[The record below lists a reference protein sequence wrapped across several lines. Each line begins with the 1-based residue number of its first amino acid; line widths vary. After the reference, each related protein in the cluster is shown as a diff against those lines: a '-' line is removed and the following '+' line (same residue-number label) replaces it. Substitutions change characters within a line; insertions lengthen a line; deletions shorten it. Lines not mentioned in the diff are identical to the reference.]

1 MSPFRRAVRLRFEK
15 SLATTLELGEIAEVG
30 LENFGEGGG
39 TQRVQQSAIEA
50 FHILRVSSHPA
61 KQVVADECSLAF
73 QQLGRFSKT
82 LLFISLKGST
92 TEVSKKVE
100 HQSQMVVG
108 GAAVH

>member
-61 KQVVADECSLAF
+61 K
-73 QQLGRFSKT
+73 
-82 LLFISLKGST
+82 
-92 TEVSKKVE
+92 
-100 HQSQMVVG
+100 
-108 GAAVH
+108 